1 LKASLKIQFDP
12 YPTGRICRANSWL
25 MNSWLMIDRTQAF
38 RSGLIDR
45 GDFGKLGLSFGESI
59 FESALL

>member
-1 LKASLKIQFDP
+1 
-12 YPTGRICRANSWL
+12 
-25 MNSWLMIDRTQAF
+25 MIDRTQAF
-38 RSGLIDR
+38 SSGSIDR